1 MTFRPSRNTDQG
13 VTLNCEPMCG
23 KHKGEAK
30 AEVFKH
36 VNTQFTE

>member
-1 MTFRPSRNTDQG
+1 M
-13 VTLNCEPMCG
+13 LNCEAICE
-23 KHKGEAK
+23 KQKAVAK